1 MSKDKKFYQNWNS
14 INSLFVIGSGHNDH
28 KCLYRKK
35 TTFEIDKIT
44 TELFNLIEK
53 IYEVGARNF
62 LILEIQPQHINPL
75 KQSKKEDILMYN
87 NKIIVKAKNFFKKHL
102 NTNITVYNTFKKIE
116 EIMANC
122 DFFGFKDCVS
132 AWQNN
137 KKNKMEDY
145 LWINNHLSEKGNKI
159 LSDDINDILTS
170 LKV

>member
-1 MSKDKKFYQNWNS
+1 MSKNKKFYRNWNS
-14 INSLFVIGSGHNDH
+14 INSLFIFWLGHNDL
-28 KCLYRKK
+28 KCLYRKNTK
-35 TTFEIDKIT
+35 SEIDEIT
-44 TELFNLIEK
+44 TELFNVIEK
-53 IYEVGARNF
+53 IYEVGARNILF
-62 LILEIQPQHINPL
+62 LEIQPQHINPY
-75 KQSKKEDILMYN
+75 KQSKKEDVLMYN
-87 NKIIVKAKNFFKKHL
+87 NNIKVKAKNFFKKHL